1 MYAKHCH
8 IILEGGGGLISLKL
22 HHLPVPDTTIKLK
35 PLSTGIETEYK
46 VEKVSLIM
54 EEVTT
59 AYPGPPADSSDA
71 WEHEWL
77 IEVSVVP

>member
-1 MYAKHCH
+1 MYSN
-8 IILEGGGGLISLKL
+8 IVEEGGGVVMSLKL
-22 HHLPVPDTTIKLK
+22 HHLPIVDMPIKIR

-46 VEKVSLIM
+46 VESVSLII

-59 AYPGPPADSSDA
+59 AYPGPPVASSDS

-77 IEVSVVP
+77 VVVSVVE